1 MDILNK
7 QFSRPTAAGGDGI
20 DLTSDGY
27 SDFFAFS
34 TGRRNI
40 SSLHTVF
47 TLRPRHD
54 LLQLAVQ
61 FARGLIDLL
70 YIPNDDVMLDFKL
83 HTTVAVP
90 DFVWALVTKG
100 EANSIKKERW
110 DLVSQSPRFPFY
122 ATDFVRFS
130 KAAKTIIQTFTK
142 TTENPQLPPNVVI
155 MSGK

>member
-1 MDILNK
+1 LDAHLDILKK

-70 YIPNDDVMLDFKL
+70 YAPNDEVTLDFKL

-110 DLVSQSPRFPFY
+110 DLVSQLLRFPFFPL
-122 ATDFVRFS
+122 T
-130 KAAKTIIQTFTK
+130 
-142 TTENPQLPPNVVI
+142 PPILSVFL
-155 MSGK
+155 KL

>member
-1 MDILNK
+1 MDILKK

-34 TGRRNI
+34 TGRHTI

-47 TLRPRHD
+47 ALRPRHD
-54 LLQLAVQ
+54 FFQLAVQ
-61 FARGLIDLL
+61 FVWGLVDLL
-70 YIPNDDVMLDFKL
+70 YAPRDELTLDFKL

-90 DFVWALVTKG
+90 EFVWALVTKG

-110 DLVSQSPRFPFY
+110 DLVSSQSPHFPSI
-122 ATDFVRFS
+122 T
-130 KAAKTIIQTFTK
+130 
-142 TTENPQLPPNVVI
+142 PPVFL
-155 MSGK
+155 KKEL